1 MENESEQTYSALFR
15 KLQERRMEKVWLC
28 VSDAHKGLESAI
40 RKTLPGTTWQ
50 RCKVYFMRDIL
61 AYVPQTY
68 KETVSPQLKL
78 SWKALDEK
86 SAGH

>member
-1 MENESEQTYSALFR
+1 MAVEPMENESEQTYSALFR

-50 RCKVYFMRDIL
+50 R
-61 AYVPQTY
+61 
-68 KETVSPQLKL
+68 
-78 SWKALDEK
+78 
-86 SAGH
+86 